1 MKCSALAESVSLWN
15 RQRVEEELVLGLEL
29 ANQLGRVLSKG
40 DWRSAEG
47 LVTKILCSFK
57 NSLYFLNGS
66 KHGSEE
72 ELSSHIRANAI
83 ALALPPQ
90 ILESSASDAHKAVK
104 RGAAFMDHRG
114 SFKRRKKKMNSQAW
128 SRDSPDSNDDGHA
141 WRKSYFRCSHKHDQG
156 CSATKQVQKLDD
168 DSQLFRTTY
177 YGNHTCTNSS
187 FLKAPEFVLD
197 AASTTPTEVSDSKIT
212 IIYDNSSNSFTNNQ
226 EQHWF
231 SSTQNELIVKSSH
244 TTGNQS
250 SLLSSSDYLV
260 SPDTVVFEPSE
271 PISGGI
277 PEIELDDLEDMFL
290 GNARTLCLSRMASQS
305 PQEASGFQTQL
316 GFKEESE
323 DIFDLES
330 KPSDEK
336 PNGIGPSKEANATL
350 LGSDFQEPK
359 SGEGEDMK
367 EDGLKRIDENVG
379 LKKVRQLMKRSSILA
394 KQVISIESALSLGFV
409 SQLWVNTTSWMVM
422 FLEVRRNLLSGECER
437 FPLED
442 VFQVGDVVLVED
454 ESVIENDFKMVGL
467 ETLVGYKV
475 VTPGRQTIGKV
486 RGYSFNIN
494 SGAVESLELDSFG
507 IALIPSS
514 LVSTYALFVE
524 DVLEVVSD
532 AVIVHEAA
540 ASHIYRL
547 TKGFLDNQNAA
558 TSIDDIE
565 EYAEFERPVESDK
578 RTRRS
583 TGNQKFQ
590 SRKSKTDDDWEPELP
605 MDYF

>member
-1 MKCSALAESVSLWN
+1 MCDCLPSS
-15 RQRVEEELVLGLEL
+15 
-29 ANQLGRVLSKG
+29 
-40 DWRSAEG
+40 
-47 LVTKILCSFK
+47 
-57 NSLYFLNGS
+57 SLYFALTKFQHLGFP
-66 KHGSEE
+66 K
-72 ELSSHIRANAI
+72 SSHR
-83 ALALPPQ
+83 PQ
-90 ILESSASDAHKAVK
+90 TQQIPH
-104 RGAAFMDHRG
+104 F
-114 SFKRRKKKMNSQAW
+114 
-128 SRDSPDSNDDGHA
+128 
-141 WRKSYFRCSHKHDQG
+141 
-156 CSATKQVQKLDD
+156 
-168 DSQLFRTTY
+168 
-177 YGNHTCTNSS
+177 
-187 FLKAPEFVLD
+187 
-197 AASTTPTEVSDSKIT
+197 
-212 IIYDNSSNSFTNNQ
+212 
-226 EQHWF
+226 
-231 SSTQNELIVKSSH
+231 STQNSLNSNSTSH
-244 TTGNQS
+244 R
-250 SLLSSSDYLV
+250 
-260 SPDTVVFEPSE
+260 
-271 PISGGI
+271 
-277 PEIELDDLEDMFL
+277 
-290 GNARTLCLSRMASQS
+290 NATTLCLSRRASQS
-305 PQEASGFQTQL
+305 PPEASGFQTQL

-323 DIFDLES
+323 DLFDLES
-330 KPSDEK
+330 KPRDEK

-422 FLEVRRNLLSGECER
+422 FVEVRRNLLSGECER

-454 ESVIENDFKMVGL
+454 ESVIQNDFKMVGL
-467 ETLVGYKV
+467 ETLVGYEV
-475 VTPGRQTIGKV
+475 VTPGRRTIGRV

-540 ASHIYRL
+540 ASRIYRL

-590 SRKSKTDDDWEPELP
+590 SGKSKTDDDWEPELP

>member
-1 MKCSALAESVSLWN
+1 MCDCLPSS
-15 RQRVEEELVLGLEL
+15 
-29 ANQLGRVLSKG
+29 
-40 DWRSAEG
+40 
-47 LVTKILCSFK
+47 
-57 NSLYFLNGS
+57 SLYF
-66 KHGSEE
+66 
-72 ELSSHIRANAI
+72 
-83 ALALPPQ
+83 ALTKFQHLGFLKSNHRPQ
-90 ILESSASDAHKAVK
+90 TQQIPHFSTP
-104 RGAAFMDHRG
+104 
-114 SFKRRKKKMNSQAW
+114 NSL
-128 SRDSPDSNDDGHA
+128 DSN
-141 WRKSYFRCSHKHDQG
+141 
-156 CSATKQVQKLDD
+156 
-168 DSQLFRTTY
+168 
-177 YGNHTCTNSS
+177 
-187 FLKAPEFVLD
+187 
-197 AASTTPTEVSDSKIT
+197 ST
-212 IIYDNSSNSFTNNQ
+212 
-226 EQHWF
+226 
-231 SSTQNELIVKSSH
+231 
-244 TTGNQS
+244 
-250 SLLSSSDYLV
+250 SLR
-260 SPDTVVFEPSE
+260 
-271 PISGGI
+271 
-277 PEIELDDLEDMFL
+277 
-290 GNARTLCLSRMASQS
+290 NARTLCLSRRASQS
-305 PQEASGFQTQL
+305 PPEASGFQTQL

-323 DIFDLES
+323 DLFDLGS

-350 LGSDFQEPK
+350 LGSDFQKPK
-359 SGEGEDMK
+359 SGESEDMK

-379 LKKVRQLMKRSSILA
+379 LKKVRQLIKRSSILA

-422 FLEVRRNLLSGECER
+422 FVEVRRNLLSGECEL

-467 ETLVGYKV
+467 ETLVGYEV
-475 VTPGRQTIGKV
+475 VTPGRRTIGKV

-532 AVIVHEAA
+532 AVVVHEAA
-540 ASHIYRL
+540 ASRIYRL
-547 TKGFLDNQNAA
+547 TKGFLDNQNVA

-565 EYAEFERPVESDK
+565 EYAEFERPVESEK